1 MPPEGNIAKSPDLL
15 SLTLEAD
22 GFASSSAPSLEGWSI
37 SPEDAQ
43 YNKLFCQIDE
53 SWRAGGTHLSRS
65 RSGLWYMRFKVP
77 EAIRAAYPDLP
88 KELRRSTKTRHKI
101 HALAISRKMCLDFL
115 IRHRISETRMG
126 QPEKSTEEQTQA
138 LQPQYS
144 FTVVNGSVRLHFS
157 GSPALETLQEAT
169 RCFQALQSALV
180 ANDPSFALN
189 LVATPDPATSPLGAA
204 AVSEEPAADLSPAD
218 ASPFSSPLEPCANED
233 SGKEQDHSTP
243 ALSSTDTPQWLS
255 EAIDRWYGNGAH
267 TFTANTW
274 KHSYAPSFRI
284 LREIIGTERHNR
296 VLEDGSVQSDILD
309 IRMSDIT
316 DRHIHILH
324 DCLKQ
329 LPPNQGS
336 NTAVVEALTRI
347 QQRQHKRQPLPSASN
362 VEKKLGHLLPF
373 FRYAKEAKWIQADV
387 LDAMHLIQRTAS
399 AQLSKALR
407 KKGGKAG
414 YVALSKT
421 ELARLFSHENLIQDS
436 HRNPWKFWVP
446 LLCLHQGVRVSETSQ
461 LYTNDIQFI
470 DGIPCISVIEDTQ
483 DETAS
488 HSTRPQAKSSEEYR
502 RLKTL
507 SSRRVIPLHPQL
519 IKLGFLQFVEQIQQR
534 NPRRATHLFA
544 NLPWDEKSMF
554 GRKPA
559 RFVIELLKELQIHVP
574 RNKVAHSLR
583 SNFNQELQRTMIPSA
598 LISRMLGHSTR
609 QTKDEHYNEADYGP
623 ALPFA
628 EILPFLSQMDFGLTL
643 PRWDEIMRKK
653 AALRLSQQRGVCPS
667 EAGP

>member
-1 MPPEGNIAKSPDLL
+1 
-15 SLTLEAD
+15 
-22 GFASSSAPSLEGWSI
+22 
-37 SPEDAQ
+37 
-43 YNKLFCQIDE
+43 
-53 SWRAGGTHLSRS
+53 
-65 RSGLWYMRFKVP
+65 
-77 EAIRAAYPDLP
+77 
-88 KELRRSTKTRHKI
+88 
-101 HALAISRKMCLDFL
+101 
-115 IRHRISETRMG
+115 MG
-126 QPEKSTEEQTQA
+126 QPDQSRQEQAQT

-144 FTVVNGSVRLHFS
+144 FTVVNGTVQLHFS

-169 RCFQALQSALV
+169 RCLQALQSALA
-180 ANDPSFALN
+180 ANDPSFALK
-189 LVATPDPATSPLGAA
+189 LAPTPS
-204 AVSEEPAADLSPAD
+204 PAAPLSSETPQILD
-218 ASPFSSPLEPCANED
+218 KGANEEFLTEPVSAEAPPCSSSSD
-233 SGKEQDHSTP
+233 PSAHEHSTQ
-243 ALSSTDTPQWLS
+243 SVCGTDTPYWLS
-255 EAIDRWYGNGAH
+255 DAIDRWHGNGAH

-284 LREIIGTERHNR
+284 LREIMGTERRHR
-296 VLEDGSVQSDILD
+296 ILEDGSVQADLLD

-316 DRHIHILH
+316 DRHIHNLL

-336 NTAVVEALTRI
+336 NTAVVEALNRI
-347 QQRQHKRQPLPSASN
+347 QQRQRKRQPLPSASS

-373 FRYAKEAKWIQADV
+373 FRYAKEAKWIQPDV

-421 ELARLFSHENLIQDS
+421 ELTRLFSHEALTQDS
-436 HRNPWKFWVP
+436 YRNPWKFWVP
-446 LLCLHQGVRVSETSQ
+446 LLCLHQGVRVSEASQ
-461 LYTNDIQFI
+461 LYTNDIQCI

-483 DETAS
+483 DEAS
-488 HSTRPQAKSSEEYR
+488 DRSTRPHAKSSEEYR

-507 SSRRVIPLHPQL
+507 SSRRVVPLHPQL
-519 IKLGFLQFVEQIQQR
+519 IELGFLQFVEQIQQR

-559 RFVIELLKELQIHVP
+559 RFIIELLKELQIHTP
-574 RNKVAHSLR
+574 RSKVAHSLR

-628 EILPFLSQMDFGLTL
+628 EILPYLNKMDFALTL
-643 PRWDEIMRKK
+643 PSWEELMRRRS
-653 AALRLSQQRGVCPS
+653 AQRLAKQYRTLL
-667 EAGP
+667 